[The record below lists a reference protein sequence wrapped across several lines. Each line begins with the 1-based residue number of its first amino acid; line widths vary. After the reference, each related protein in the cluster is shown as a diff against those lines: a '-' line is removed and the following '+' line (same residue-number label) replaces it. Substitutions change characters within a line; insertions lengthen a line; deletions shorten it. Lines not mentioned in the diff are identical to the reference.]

1 MFYIIGTILSKP
13 DENGNREIL
22 KYKLVDTLSES
33 NWELTPNQ
41 LKQIMQSPFTKV
53 SNATLQNGNIRIQK
67 WINKVA
73 TAESRPNMIDL
84 VNNISKVKEDN
95 KCPFI
100 LLSENNDEYK
110 VTNYRGGITKFSFK
124 GLKNRIYL
132 DEVANCTIIDD
143 KLIWEAEYKI
153 IADKEFEK
161 DIANKYKIFTAKMS
175 MLGYGKTSFEYEIE
189 NHQVKIRNYTG
200 TSKNV
205 IIPSFITVIMED
217 AFKEVTLETLDLN
230 EGLKI
235 IGEFAFS
242 PKWVSEDLE
251 NVEIPS
257 TVELVGLGAFKNNTK
272 MFTINSQFTT
282 NKLKIR
288 NNKTIVID

>member
-13 DENGNREIL
+13 DENGNVEIL

-41 LKQIMQSPFTKV
+41 LKQIMQSSFTQV
-53 SNATLQNGNIRIQK
+53 SNATLQNGNIRIQN
-67 WINKVA
+67 WIDKIA
-73 TAESRPNMIDL
+73 SAESDMDNNSNTIAID
-84 VNNISKVKEDN
+84 K
-95 KCPFI
+95 KCIFI

-110 VTNYRGGITKFSFK
+110 VTNYRGHITKFSFT
-124 GLKNRIYL
+124 GLKNRMIL
-132 DEVANCTIIDD
+132 DEVANCNLLDD
-143 KLIWEAEYKI
+143 KIKWVKEYKI
-153 IADKEFEK
+153 IADKEFDR
-161 DIANKYKIFTAKMS
+161 DIANKYKIFIAKMN
-175 MLGYGKTSFEYEIE
+175 MLGYGKTSFKYEIE

-205 IIPSFITVIMED
+205 IIPSFVTVIMEG
-217 AFKEVTLETLDLN
+217 AFAEVTLETLDLN

-242 PKWVSEDLE
+242 PKWMSEDLKS
-251 NVEIPS
+251 VEIPS

-272 MFTINSQFTT
+272 IFISNSQLTMSRV
-282 NKLKIR
+282 KMR